1 MGLVEHV
8 QLGHDVVN
16 SLFSVKFS
24 ERRENHFILCD
35 NVLTLKKHSDT
46 VEYV

>member
-35 NVLTLKKHSDT
+35 NVLTFKKQ
-46 VEYV
+46 